1 MKKQTQQVYGCVADS
16 RAPIKLRPIAKRAVI
31 ILLALTMWAS
41 LFPVNASACTGVYA
55 GGGTTENGSIYLGR
69 SEDFGPDWVKQF
81 VIVPAADHAPD
92 EMLEDDYGFCVPYPA
107 HTLRYSAVMDDPA
120 EYSGRTV
127 IPFGEAGINEKG
139 VAVSATV
146 STYFNEKVQAVD
158 PLTSGGLTEMSMA
171 SYILQS
177 AGSAEDAV
185 LLLADCID
193 RYGHGS
199 TEPDDPDYREVSTVL
214 IADHEETWVFEIVSG
229 HQYVA
234 TRLSHDTVSLLPN
247 DIMTQ
252 QVNVSD
258 RNVIASPGLIST
270 AKDGG
275 FYVTD
280 IEGADEI
287 NVAKSYSQGYS
298 QYSSYR
304 FYYGANILNREL
316 AEGLDVVPKPIA
328 KISDQFPNASVEEA
342 AVGPF
347 SLEYQ
352 PSEAIRGR
360 ISLMTLRQ
368 VLASH
373 GEGTA
378 YETTSK
384 NENSDGVPMRSIG
397 TYRQNEEHIF
407 EIRRDRT
414 IPVSVSTIEWLAMGP
429 SEFSVYVPFYAAAM
443 TETPDAYTTE
453 STQKFDSESIYW
465 LFNEIGN
472 AGNGSYYRMD
482 GSGAYYDRNGDAVD
496 GETARAVLQFL
507 SDSEVI
513 NGLHD
518 SMNRAQD
525 ELNAKAAGDDEM
537 MVALARSASD
547 EEVAARANQL
557 ANENAEYV
565 KRIAS
570 EKLTEIDNEVSAF
583 IKESNPG
590 QDDNHRPGETKIPVV
605 LFFAVLLLLVCSVI
619 GYHIVKRK
627 KTKRVC

>member
-1 MKKQTQQVYGCVADS
+1 MKKQTQQIYGCLADS
-16 RAPIKLRPIAKRAVI
+16 KTPIKLRPIAKRAVI
-31 ILLALTMWAS
+31 ILLALTVWAS
-41 LFPVNASACTGVYA
+41 LFPVNALACTGVYA

-92 EMLEDDYGFCVPYPA
+92 EMLKDDYGFCVPYPA

-120 EYSGRTV
+120 EYSGLTV

-139 VAVSATV
+139 VAVSTTV

-177 AGSAEDAV
+177 EGSAADAV

-214 IADHEETWVFEIVSG
+214 IADREETWVFEIVSG

-234 TRLSHDTVSLLPN
+234 TRLSDDTVSLLPN

-252 QVNVSD
+252 QVNVRD
-258 RNVIASPGLIST
+258 ENVIASPGLIST

-280 IEGADEI
+280 IEGDDEI
-287 NVAKSYSQGYS
+287 HVAKSYSQGYS

-304 FYYGANILNREL
+304 LYYGASILNREL
-316 AEGLDVVPKPIA
+316 ADGMDVVPKPIA
-328 KISDQFPNASVEEA
+328 EISDQFPNASVEEA

-347 SLEYQ
+347 CLEYA
-352 PSEAIRGR
+352 PSDAVRGR
-360 ISLMTLRQ
+360 ISLMTLKQ

-378 YETTSK
+378 YETTARD
-384 NENSDGVPMRSIG
+384 ENSDGVPMRSIG
-397 TYRQNEEHIF
+397 TYRQNEEHVF
-407 EIRRDRT
+407 EIRRDPA
-414 IPVSVSTIEWLAMGP
+414 IPATVSTIEWLAMGP
-429 SEFSVYVPFYAAAM
+429 SEFSVYVPFYASVM
-443 TETPDAYTTE
+443 TETPDGYTSE
-453 STQKFDSESIYW
+453 STQTFDPESIYW
-465 LFNEIGN
+465 LFNELGN

-482 GSGAYYDRNGDAVD
+482 DSGAYYDRNGNAVD
-496 GETARAVLQFL
+496 AETAQAVLQFL
-507 SDSEVI
+507 SDSELI
-513 NGLHD
+513 HDLHD
-518 SMNRAQD
+518 DMNRAQE
-525 ELNAKAAGDDEM
+525 ELNAKAAADDERM
-537 MVALARSASD
+537 IALAESASD
-547 EEVAARANQL
+547 EEVAAMANQL
-557 ANENAEYV
+557 ANENAEYI

-570 EKLTEIDNEVSAF
+570 EKLTEIDNAVSAY
-583 IKESNPG
+583 IEESG
-590 QDDNHRPGETKIPVV
+590 LEQAANHHPGE
-605 LFFAVLLLLVCSVI
+605 AVLPIVLLCVLLVLVCSFI
-619 GYHIVKRK
+619 GYRVVKRK
-627 KTKRVC
+627 KAKRV